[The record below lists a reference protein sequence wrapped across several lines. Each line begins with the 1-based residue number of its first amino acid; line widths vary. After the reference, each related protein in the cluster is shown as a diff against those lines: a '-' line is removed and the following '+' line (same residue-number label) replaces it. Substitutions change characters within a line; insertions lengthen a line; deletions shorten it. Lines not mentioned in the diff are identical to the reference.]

1 MSIIPFILSK
11 IFFVAFVKLL
21 FLKKILNDVAFL
33 KLLLLGKNAE
43 FAISKHG
50 AADLFVSEGNEGYS
64 SF

>member
-1 MSIIPFILSK
+1 M
-11 IFFVAFVKLL
+11 
-21 FLKKILNDVAFL
+21 LNDVAFL